1 MYNLC
6 YVVQTAYFLIMEII
20 MKKLIAAAVATSVSA
35 IAVADVSIT
44 GNAKYEYFNSQTGTN
59 ASTNKSNTEVNLSI
73 KGKKGDTGVVMNL
86 EFNTHGDVSTGTHT
100 VSATTSTSSTTAEST
115 EILSTTTVTHSQRAA
130 GTLDVEDMYLTTKV
144 GDINVKAG
152 NFASGTSALL
162 GEIDNGGRAT
172 NKVDLST
179 TIGGMKVYAG
189 NTGRGDTGEAATG
202 STALD
207 NNMYAGVVLDV
218 AGNTVQF
225 KKNSPTVDSYGI
237 AGSFGGVSY
246 RYEHKDNDAATSD
259 VTFGEVKGEVS
270 GVTLGYAWVDADAV
284 NLVTEDDSAIFAVEM
299 ASSGTGD
306 GKSTGNKQIMAAT
319 TVDGNKITFKSG
331 SLENG
336 ISTGVDKDY
345 QQISVSRAL
354 ASGANA
360 VVTYTSKDNDATTD
374 TDTLEVELNVSF

>member
-1 MYNLC
+1 MYNSL

-44 GNAKYEYFNSQTGTN
+44 GNAKYEYFNSKTGTA
-59 ASTNKSNTEVNLSI
+59 ASTNKANTEVNLSI
-73 KGKKGDTGVVMNL
+73 KGQKGDTGVVMNL
-86 EFNTHGDVSTGTHT
+86 EFNTHGDVSNGTIT
-100 VSATTSTSSTTAEST
+100 ATTETGSETASAVQSYVSTTS
-115 EILSTTTVTHSQRAA
+115 VSQRAA
-130 GTLDVEDMYLTTKV
+130 GTLDVEDLYLTTKV
-144 GDINVKAG
+144 GDISVKAG

-189 NTGRGDTGEAATG
+189 NTGRGDTGESAIDQ
-202 STALD
+202 TALD
-207 NNMYAGVVLDV
+207 NNMYAGVSLDV
-218 AGNTVQF
+218 AGNTVQI

-237 AGSFGGVSY
+237 AGSINGISY

-259 VTFGEVKGEVS
+259 VNFGEIKGEIS
-270 GVTLGYAWVDADAV
+270 GVTLGYAWIDADAV
-284 NLVTEDDSAIFAVEM
+284 DLVTEDDSSIFAVEM

-319 TVDGNKITFKSG
+319 TVDGNKVTFKSG

-336 ISTGVDKDY
+336 ISSGVDKDY
-345 QQISVSRAL
+345 QQISVTRAL

-360 VVTYTSKDNDATTD
+360 VVTYTTKDYNATTD

>member
-1 MYNLC
+1 MYNSL

-44 GNAKYEYFNSQTGTN
+44 GNAKYEYFNSKTGTA
-59 ASTNKSNTEVNLSI
+59 ASTNKANTEVNLSI
-73 KGKKGDTGVVMNL
+73 KGQKGDTGVVMNL
-86 EFNTHGDVSTGTHT
+86 EFNTHGDVSNGTIT
-100 VSATTSTSSTTAEST
+100 ATTETGSETASAVQSYVSTTS
-115 EILSTTTVTHSQRAA
+115 VSQRAA
-130 GTLDVEDMYLTTKV
+130 GTLDVEDLYLTTKV
-144 GDINVKAG
+144 GDISVKAG

-189 NTGRGDTGEAATG
+189 NTGRGDTGESAIDQ
-202 STALD
+202 TALD
-207 NNMYAGVVLDV
+207 NNMYAGVSLDV

-237 AGSFGGVSY
+237 AGSMNGISY

-259 VTFGEVKGEVS
+259 VNFGEIKGEIS
-270 GVTLGYAWVDADAV
+270 GVTLGYAWIDADQAD
-284 NLVTEDDSAIFAVEM
+284 LVTEDDSAIFAVEM
-299 ASSGTGD
+299 ATSGTGD
-306 GKSTGNKQIMAAT
+306 GKSKGNKQIMAAT
-319 TVDGNKITFKSG
+319 TVDGNKVTFKSG

-336 ISTGVDKDY
+336 ISSGVDKDY
-345 QQISVSRAL
+345 QQISVTRAL

-360 VVTYTSKDNDATTD
+360 VVTYTTKDYNATTD

>member
-1 MYNLC
+1 MYNSL

-44 GNAKYEYFNSQTGTN
+44 GNAKYEYFNSKTGTD
-59 ASTNKSNTEVNLSI
+59 ASTNKANTEVNLAI
-73 KGKKGDTGVVMNL
+73 KGQKGDTGVVMNL
-86 EFNTHGDVSTGTHT
+86 EFNTHGDVSNGTIT
-100 VSATTSTSSTTAEST
+100 ATTETGSETASAVQSYV
-115 EILSTTTVTHSQRAA
+115 STTTVSQRAA
-130 GTLDVEDMYLTTKV
+130 GTLDVEDLYLTTKV

-189 NTGRGDTGEAATG
+189 NTGRGDTGESAIDQ
-202 STALD
+202 TALD
-207 NNMYAGVVLDV
+207 NNMYAGVSLDV

-237 AGSFGGVSY
+237 AGSMNGISY

-259 VTFGEVKGEVS
+259 VNFGEIKGEIS
-270 GVTLGYAWVDADAV
+270 GVTLGYAWIDADAV
-284 NLVTEDDSAIFAVEM
+284 NLVTEDDSSIFAVEM

-319 TVDGNKITFKSG
+319 TVDGNKVTFKSG

-336 ISTGVDKDY
+336 ISSGVDKDY
-345 QQISVSRAL
+345 QQISVTRAL

-360 VVTYTSKDNDATTD
+360 VVTYTTKDYNATTD

>member
-1 MYNLC
+1 
-6 YVVQTAYFLIMEII
+6 MEII

-44 GNAKYEYFNSQTGTN
+44 GNAKYEYFNSKTGTD
-59 ASTNKSNTEVNLSI
+59 ASTNKANTEVNLAI
-73 KGKKGDTGVVMNL
+73 KGQKGDTGVVMNL
-86 EFNTHGDVSTGTHT
+86 EFNTHGDVSNGTVAVTT
-100 VSATTSTSSTTAEST
+100 VSDSTGSTNGALTSTS
-115 EILSTTTVTHSQRAA
+115 TVSQRAA
-130 GTLDVEDMYLTTKV
+130 GTLDVEDLYLTTKV

-189 NTGRGDTGEAATG
+189 NTGRGDTGESGVG
-202 STALD
+202 STAID
-207 NNMYAGVVLDV
+207 NNMYAGVSLDV
-218 AGNTVQF
+218 AGNTVQI

-237 AGSFGGVSY
+237 AGSINGISY

-259 VTFGEVKGEVS
+259 VTFGEIKGEVS
-270 GVTLGYAWVDADAV
+270 GVTLGYAWIDADQAD
-284 NLVTEDDSAIFAVEM
+284 LVTEDDSAIFAVEM

-319 TVDGNKITFKSG
+319 TIDGNKVTFKSG

-345 QQISVSRAL
+345 QQISVTRAL

-360 VVTYTSKDNDATTD
+360 VVTYTTKDATASTD

>member
-1 MYNLC
+1 MYNSL

-44 GNAKYEYFNSQTGTN
+44 GNAKYEYFNSKTGTA
-59 ASTNKSNTEVNLSI
+59 ASTNKANTEVNLSI
-73 KGKKGDTGVVMNL
+73 KGQKGDTGVVMNL
-86 EFNTHGDVSTGTHT
+86 EFNTHGDVSNGTVAVTT
-100 VSATTSTSSTTAEST
+100 VSDSTGSTNGALTSTS
-115 EILSTTTVTHSQRAA
+115 TVSQRAA
-130 GTLDVEDMYLTTKV
+130 GTLDVEDLYLTTKV

-189 NTGRGDTGEAATG
+189 NTGRGDTGESAIDQ
-202 STALD
+202 TALD
-207 NNMYAGVVLDV
+207 NNMYAGVSLDV

-237 AGSFGGVSY
+237 AGSINGISY

-259 VTFGEVKGEVS
+259 VSFGEIKGEVS
-270 GVTLGYAWVDADAV
+270 GVTLGYAWIDADQAD
-284 NLVTEDDSAIFAVEM
+284 LVTEDDSAIFAVEM

-319 TVDGNKITFKSG
+319 TIDGNKVTFKSG

-345 QQISVSRAL
+345 QQISVTRAL

-360 VVTYTSKDNDATTD
+360 VVTYTTKDNDASTD

>member
-1 MYNLC
+1 
-6 YVVQTAYFLIMEII
+6 MEIF

-44 GNAKYEYFNSQTGTN
+44 GNANYEYFNSKTGTN
-59 ASTNKSNTEVNLSI
+59 ASTNKTNTEVNLSI
-73 KGKKGDTGVVMNL
+73 KGKKGDTAVVMNL
-86 EFNTHGDVSTGTHT
+86 EFNGHGSVDTGTHT
-100 VSATTSTSSTTAEST
+100 VTTTTTSDGVGTQSHTSTS
-115 EILSTTTVTHSQRAA
+115 TVSQRSG
-130 GTLDVEDMYLTTKV
+130 GTLDIEDLYLTTKV
-144 GDINVKAG
+144 GDISVKAG

-162 GEIDNGGRAT
+162 GEIDNGGRST

-179 TIGGMKVYAG
+179 TFGGVKVYAG
-189 NTGRGDTGEAATG
+189 NTPRGDTGESHTG
-202 STALD
+202 QTAID
-207 NNMYAGVVLDV
+207 NNMYAGVSFDV

-237 AGSFGGVSY
+237 AGSINGISY
-246 RYEHKDNDAATSD
+246 RYEHKDNDAANSD
-259 VTFGEVKGEVS
+259 VNFGEIKGEVS
-270 GVTLGYAWVDADAV
+270 GVTLGYAWIDADQAD
-284 NLVTEDDSAIFAVEM
+284 LVTEDDSAIFAVEM

-319 TVDGNKITFKSG
+319 TIDGNKVTFKSG

-336 ISTGVDKDY
+336 ISSGVDKDY
-345 QQISVSRAL
+345 QQISVTRAL

-360 VVTYTSKDNDATTD
+360 VVTYTTKDATATTD